1 MGSSVVEPEFAASG
15 THWSWGNH
23 QKEGRKPFAQSL
35 SAKATDHQLGARV
48 WDDSSDMVE
57 MPK

>member
-1 MGSSVVEPEFAASG
+1 VGSSVVEPEFAASG
-15 THWSWGNH
+15 TYWSWGNH

-35 SAKATDHQLGARV
+35 SAKATDHELGVRV